1 MYSKEQIM
9 ARIAHL
15 QSISPSGASSLFN
28 GLLTALSNYF
38 TRDEEFE
45 RLLRKTFLRIISDFF
60 SRTIV
65 VEHAELL
72 PPLRTDFPRGYE
84 NVTDIFG
91 GEVFK
96 VIMEIDDAVFVAAF
110 RSETQ
115 SNGNSGVTVV
125 WTNPYITAWIAGLS
139 SSPDTEKAELE
150 AIGEFCIDCNE
161 ERALHYDFLE
171 LGRIQQVFTKDKRGL
186 AKKMY
191 FERGY
196 DWVITN
202 FNLNVFEPY
211 YLPEL
216 KAGDDNG

>member
-1 MYSKEQIM
+1 MYSKEQIT
-9 ARIAHL
+9 ARIAYL
-15 QSISPSGASSLFN
+15 QSISPSGASSLFS
-28 GLLTALSNYF
+28 GLLAALSNYF

-45 RLLRKTFLRIISDFF
+45 KLLRKTFLRVISDFF

-72 PPLRTDFPRGYE
+72 PPLRTDFPHGYE

-96 VIMEIDDAVFVAAF
+96 AIMEIDDAIFVAAF

-115 SNGNSGVTVV
+115 SNGNSGTTVV
-125 WTNPYITAWIAGLS
+125 WTNPYITVWVAGLS
-139 SSPDTEKAELE
+139 SSPDAEKAELE
-150 AIGEFCIDCNE
+150 AIGEFCINCNE

-171 LGRIQQVFTKDKRGL
+171 LGKIQQPYTKDKHSL

-202 FNLNVFEPY
+202 SI
-211 YLPEL
+211 
-216 KAGDDNG
+216 

>member
-1 MYSKEQIM
+1 MYSKEQIT

-15 QSISPSGASSLFN
+15 QSISPSGASSLFS

-45 RLLRKTFLRIISDFF
+45 KLLRKTFLRVISDFF

-72 PPLRTDFPRGYE
+72 PPLRTDFPKGY
-84 NVTDIFG
+84 NDVTDIFG

-96 VIMEIDDAVFVAAF
+96 EIMEIDDAVFVAAF

-115 SNGNSGVTVV
+115 SNGNSGTTVV
-125 WTNPYITAWIAGLS
+125 WINPYITAWIAGLS
-139 SSPDTEKAELE
+139 SSPGAEKAELE

-171 LGRIQQVFTKDKRGL
+171 LGKIQQPYTKDKRSL
-186 AKKMY
+186 AQKMY
-191 FERGY
+191 IERGY
-196 DWVITN
+196 DWVIIN
-202 FNLNVFEPY
+202 FSLNVFEPY

-216 KAGDDNG
+216 RKK